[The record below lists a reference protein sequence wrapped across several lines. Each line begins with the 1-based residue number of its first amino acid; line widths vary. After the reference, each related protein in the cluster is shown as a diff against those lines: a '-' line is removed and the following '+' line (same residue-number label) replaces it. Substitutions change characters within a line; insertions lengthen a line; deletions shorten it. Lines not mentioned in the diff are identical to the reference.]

1 MGGCDMKD
9 HAITISFLSL
19 VVILTL
25 GMLIALPEQALAQ
38 GTEEV
43 AKVESFLRNIITAVA
58 GLAGLIATGF
68 FVLAGFKYMTSSGQP
83 DKLEKSKRTLLYSGV
98 GLAVTIG
105 AVMLTNLVTSI
116 STSAFV

>member
-1 MGGCDMKD
+1 MKQ
-9 HAITISFLSL
+9 HSTCIGFLSL
-19 VVILTL
+19 VVILIL

-43 AKVESFLRNIITAVA
+43 VKVESFLRNIITAIA

-68 FVLAGFKYMTSSGQP
+68 FVLGGFKYITSSGQP
-83 DKLEKSKRTLLYSGV
+83 DKLEKSKRTLLYSGF

-105 AVMLTNLVTSI
+105 AVMLTNLVTSV
-116 STSAFV
+116 STNAFV